1 MLFTRTIRRKM
12 VFGLSLVLVMLV
24 TLSLSAI
31 SGLLSYRET
40 VRGLTLKIDRVPRR
54 SDLTAAFGLLYDPL
68 LRTAPQYRGQEFKRQ
83 MKTVEREVQIFTGKL
98 DDLPPAPGVRDQR
111 PITYQLLAQVGLRL
125 EKLKEIGADLNDE
138 KQVAATTERMLREL
152 GYLQLLAHRMPD
164 SQLGLKQTLLAAR
177 SAYHTRFV
185 WVGGTSALVA
195 ILFFS
200 LVSYGYT
207 GIFSPLS
214 RLHQGASRVAQGD
227 FDYRLDLQ
235 TNDEM
240 AELAE
245 SFNRMTDR
253 FQQTNCDLDRQ
264 VRERTKQLLRSER
277 LAGIGLLA
285 AGVGHEINNPLSAIA
300 MATESIQYRWQELCA
315 DADPAEV
322 ENVKEYLEMIHSEA
336 FRCREITARLLDFAR
351 GDDGVRSSNNLTQII
366 SDVLLMVRPMSQ
378 FQDRHI
384 EFSHTE
390 ACMAEVNASEIK
402 QVVLNLVANSLE
414 AMQSGGTLNIDV
426 TEQVDHA
433 ILTFQ
438 DDGCGMTPEVI
449 ENIFEPFF
457 TRRQDGRGTGLGMA
471 ISHRII
477 SDHGGTVEVT
487 SDGPGCGS
495 TFRLHIPRSVP
506 HSQAAA

>member
-1 MLFTRTIRRKM
+1 MIFARTIRRKM

-40 VRGLTLKIDRVPRR
+40 VRGLELKIDRVPRR
-54 SDLTAAFGLLYDPL
+54 SNLTAAFGLLLEPL
-68 LRTAPQYRGQEFKRQ
+68 LLTAPKYRGLAFDRQ
-83 MKTVEREVQIFTGKL
+83 LVIVRQKVQDFRRKL
-98 DDLPPAPGVRDQR
+98 DDLPPEPGVRDQR
-111 PITYQLLAQVGLRL
+111 PVTYQLLARVGERLDRL
-125 EKLKEIGADLNDE
+125 EKMKTGLNDE
-138 KQVAATTERMLREL
+138 NQVAPTTELMLREL
-152 GYLQLLAHRMPD
+152 GHLQILPHSIPD
-164 SQLGLKQTLLAAR
+164 SQLGLKQTLQSAR

-185 WVGGTSALVA
+185 WVGGTSAVVA

-200 LVSYGYT
+200 LVRYGYT

-240 AELAE
+240 SELAE

-253 FQQTNCDLDRQ
+253 FQQIACDLDQQ

-285 AGVGHEINNPLSAIA
+285 AGVAHEINNPLSAIA

-315 DADPAEV
+315 GADPDEV
-322 ENVKEYLEMIHSEA
+322 QNVQDYLEMIHSEA
-336 FRCREITARLLDFAR
+336 FRCRDITARLLDFAR
-351 GDDGVRSSNNLTQII
+351 GDDGVRSSNNLTQIVA
-366 SDVLLMVRPMSQ
+366 DVLLMVQPMSE
-378 FQDRHI
+378 FQDRNI
-384 EFSHTE
+384 EFSRTE
-390 ACMAEVNASEIK
+390 ACMAEVNGPEIK

-414 AMQSGGTLNIDV
+414 AMQSGGTLKIDL
-426 TEQVDHA
+426 TEQVDHV

-457 TRRQDGRGTGLGMA
+457 TRRKNGRGTGLGMA

-495 TFRLHIPRSVP
+495 TFRLHIPRRVL
-506 HSQAAA
+506 HAEAAA

>member
-31 SGLLSYRET
+31 SGLLSYRDT
-40 VRGLTLKIDRVPRR
+40 VHELGFKIERVPRR
-54 SDLTAAFGLLYDPL
+54 SDLAAAFGSLYEPL
-68 LRTAPQYRGQEFKRQ
+68 LHTAPKYRGEAFADQIKI
-83 MKTVEREVQIFTGKL
+83 VEDEVQVFTRKL
-98 DDLPPAPGVRDQR
+98 DDLPPAPDVRDQR
-111 PITYQLLAQVGLRL
+111 PVTYQLLVKVR
-125 EKLKEIGADLNDE
+125 EDLKELKRMKAGLYDQ
-138 KQVAATTERMLREL
+138 KQVAVTTERMLRKI
-152 GYLQLLAHRMPD
+152 GHLQLLAHDIPD
-164 SQLGLKQTLLAAR
+164 SQLGLKQTLANAR

-185 WVGGTSALVA
+185 WVGGTSVVVA

-200 LVSYGYT
+200 LVRYGYT

-214 RLHQGASRVAQGD
+214 KLHQGASRVAQGD

-300 MATESIQYRWQELCA
+300 MATESIQYRWEDLCA
-315 DADPAEV
+315 GADPDEV
-322 ENVKEYLEMIHSEA
+322 ENVREYLEMIHSEA
-336 FRCREITARLLDFAR
+336 FRCRDITARLLDFAR
-351 GDDGVRSSNNLTQII
+351 GDDGVRSSNNLTQIVA
-366 SDVLLMVRPMSQ
+366 DVLLMVKPMSQ
-378 FQDRHI
+378 FQDRNI
-384 EFSHTE
+384 EFSRTE
-390 ACMAEVNASEIK
+390 PRMAEVNGPEIK

-414 AMQSGGTLNIDV
+414 AMDSGGTLKIDIS
-426 TEQVDHA
+426 EQVDHA
-433 ILTFQ
+433 IMTLQ
-438 DDGCGMTPEVI
+438 DDGCGMTPEVL
-449 ENIFEPFF
+449 ESIFEPFF
-457 TRRQDGRGTGLGMA
+457 TRRKDGRGTGLGMA

-477 SDHGGTVEVT
+477 SDHGGTIDVT

-495 TFRLHIPRSVP
+495 TFRLHIPRRVP
-506 HSQAAA
+506 HSQSAA

>member
-1 MLFTRTIRRKM
+1 VLFTRTIRRKM

-24 TLSLSAI
+24 TLSLSGI

-40 VRGLTLKIDRVPRR
+40 VRELGLKIDQVPRR
-54 SDLTAAFGLLYDPL
+54 SDLTAAFGLLHEPL
-68 LRTAPQYRGQEFKRQ
+68 LLTAPKYRRLAFDRQFVAVDQKVKEFGR
-83 MKTVEREVQIFTGKL
+83 KL
-98 DDLPPAPGVRDQR
+98 HDLPPELGIRQQR
-111 PITYQLLAQVGLRL
+111 LVTYQLLGQVARRL
-125 EKLKEIGADLNDE
+125 ERLDRMKAGLSDE
-138 KQVAATTERMLREL
+138 KQVAATTELMLREL
-152 GYLQLLAHRMPD
+152 GHLQILAHRMPD
-164 SQLGLKQTLLAAR
+164 SQLGLKQTLQNAR

-207 GIFSPLS
+207 GVFSPLS
-214 RLHQGASRVAQGD
+214 KLHQGASRVAQGD

-253 FQQTNCDLDRQ
+253 FQQTNSGLDQQ

-300 MATESIQYRWQELCA
+300 MATESIQYRWQDLCA
-315 DADPAEV
+315 GADPAEV
-322 ENVKEYLEMIHSEA
+322 ENVREYLEMIHSEA

-351 GDDGVRSSNNLTQII
+351 GDDGVRSSNDLTRIV
-366 SDVLLMVRPMSQ
+366 SDVLLMVRPLSQ
-378 FQDRHI
+378 FRDRHI

-390 ACMAEVNASEIK
+390 PCMAEVNGSEIK

-438 DDGCGMTPEVI
+438 DDGCGMTSEVI

-495 TFRLHIPRSVP
+495 TFRLHIPRRVP